1 MSNFNIG
8 DRVRRIGGAFC
19 EVVLDGEYIVREVDG
34 VFSLNSLDGRELRG
48 NYDEDSFTLV
58 SRAASRFITVAPNIV
73 YVANKDDTFEVGDE
87 VTFIDEDG
95 KGDRKARKGD
105 TGTILQ
111 IDGEGLVTFEN
122 GRGQMITVRQSRLL
136 KNAQVTIPNVSV
148 DEAVE
153 KCQTLR
159 KQIEELQAEVKGFE
173 AVMKKAGIKF
183 I

>member
-1 MSNFNIG
+1 MEDFKIG
-8 DRVRRIGGAFC
+8 DRVKRIGGAFC
-19 EVVLDGEYIVREVDG
+19 EVVTDGEYIVREVGG
-34 VFSLNSLDGRELRG
+34 VFSLSSLDGRELRG
-48 NYDEDSFTLV
+48 NYDEESFTLV
-58 SRAASRFITVAPNIV
+58 SRAPSRFITVVPNVV
-73 YVANKDDTFEVGDE
+73 YVGNKDVTFEVGDE

-95 KGDRKARKGD
+95 KGDSKARQGD

-111 IDGEGLVTFEN
+111 IDREGLVTFKN
-122 GRGQMITVRQSRLL
+122 GRGQMITVRQSRLR
-136 KNAQVTIPNVSV
+136 KNEQVVIPNVSV